1 MVYLDTYLQFAG
13 VTQRDLLRLLV
24 DLDRLCPATPF
35 VDDVYILTLKQISVR
50 AEADLGAGY
59 ITKSQ
64 YRYGYGQSPGK
75 TISFTFPSVGCF
87 GPDHKYYDLL
97 QGSKLLG
104 DMLIHVVFK
113 NHASLHQVSTQVA
126 RFAYTKTT

>member
-1 MVYLDTYLQFAG
+1 MVYLHTYLQFAG

-50 AEADLGAGY
+50 TEADLGAGY
-59 ITKSQ
+59 G
-64 YRYGYGQSPGK
+64 YGYGQSPGK

-113 NHASLHQVSTQVA
+113 NHVFLQQVSTQVA
-126 RFAYTKTT
+126 RFAYNKTT